1 MSDLFNT
8 PNDKGGS
15 VRTVIA
21 IALSVIVM
29 TGGLMLTNAL
39 FPVEPSAQDSSAVAK
54 TAAAPAAGSAVTA
67 AQSAPATGIRPAESF
82 VGTAVPAAK
91 DTAHPAAQK
100 STAQKAAPSV
110 APPAVEQTYTVSTD
124 LVEAVFTNKG
134 GDLISLKL
142 KKHRDQNGVVNLVLG
157 PEGTKAFT
165 VAFGGKDV
173 APQEDIMDVR
183 MVDAKTIE
191 FSKTYLADVPGKTAP
206 ESFLFKKTYSFKDGE
221 YLFGLNI
228 GFENSVN
235 EYLPLDQGGFA
246 YTLSFAPQIGP
257 RYNPA
262 SKNSDYRKVVNLIDG
277 KRKEEKLKATAWSP
291 KSQPAWSGILG
302 KYFVFLAVPELPE
315 YSTSYSS
322 ILLPDLGQTTRI
334 DLSRPAIKAS
344 KQSDNYSFYF
354 GPKTSAELTK
364 YNYADKNAFQ
374 KVDFR
379 LDEAMDHSSILGPLE
394 SALKFIL
401 NLFYAIIPNYGIAIL
416 LVTLLVKALLFP
428 LTKKGSIS
436 SAHMQELQPKM
447 QALQDK
453 YKDNPQK
460 LNQEMAEFYKKENF
474 NPMSG
479 CLPLL
484 IQMPIFFAMYNLFG
498 THFDLRGALF
508 IPGWIPDLSAPETI
522 WNFAPFKIPLL
533 GWSDLRAL
541 PIIYLLSQI
550 FYAKFTQQ
558 PQASGGASAQSQQMN
573 MKLMMYGMPIVF
585 FFILYDVPSGLLVY
599 WIFSNVLTIAQQIV
613 INDLLKKRKMATAV
627 VETTRSSNPPV
638 KKRK

>member
-1 MSDLFNT
+1 MSDLFNNQ
-8 PNDKGGS
+8 NDKGGS
-15 VRTVIA
+15 VRTIIA
-21 IALSVIVM
+21 IVLSIIVM
-29 TGGLMLTNAL
+29 TGGLMLSNAL
-39 FPVEPSAQDSSAVAK
+39 FPVEP
-54 TAAAPAAGSAVTA
+54 AAPAASAAAKAAPSSPSGSAVA
-67 AQSAPATGIRPAESF
+67 AAPSAPATGIRPAVGF
-82 VGTAVPAAK
+82 VDTAAPAATNSTQSR
-91 DTAHPAAQK
+91 TAPAA
-100 STAQKAAPSV
+100 
-110 APPAVEQTYTVSTD
+110 PASERNYTISTD

-134 GDLISLKL
+134 GDLLSLKL
-142 KKHRDQNGVVNLVLG
+142 KKHKDRNGAVDLVLG
-157 PEGTKAFT
+157 PEGSKAFT
-165 VAFGGKDV
+165 VAFGGRDA

-183 MVDAKTIE
+183 MVDATTIE
-191 FSKTYLADVPGKTAP
+191 FSKTYLADVPGKSAP
-206 ESFLFKKTYSFKDGE
+206 DSFLYKKTYSFKNGE
-221 YLFGLNI
+221 YLFGLNVDL
-228 GFENSVN
+228 ENSVN
-235 EYLPLDQGGFA
+235 EYLPLDQEGVA
-246 YTLSFAPQIGP
+246 YTLSFTPQIGP
-257 RYNPA
+257 RYNA
-262 SKNSDYRKVVNLIDG
+262 VSKNSDYRKVVNLIDG
-277 KRKEEKLKATAWSP
+277 KRKEEKLKTTAWSP
-291 KSQPAWSGILG
+291 KTQPAWSGVIG
-302 KYFVFLAVPELPE
+302 KYFVFLAVPELPS

-322 ILLPDLGQTTRI
+322 AMLPDLGQTTRM
-334 DLSRPAIKAS
+334 DFSRPAIKAS
-344 KQSDNYSFYF
+344 KQSDSYSFYF

-374 KVDFR
+374 KVDLR
-379 LDEAMDHSSILGPLE
+379 LDEAMDHSSILGWLE
-394 SALKFIL
+394 NILKILL
-401 NLFYAIIPNYGIAIL
+401 NLFYAVIPNYGVAIL
-416 LVTLLVKALLFP
+416 LVTLLVKGLLFP

-484 IQMPIFFAMYNLFG
+484 IQFPIFFAMYNLFN

-508 IPGWIPDLSAPETI
+508 IPGWIPDLSAPETV

-558 PQASGGASAQSQQMN
+558 PQASAGGSAQSQQMN

-599 WIFSNVLTIAQQIV
+599 WIASNLLTIAQQV
-613 INDLLKKRKMATAV
+613 AINNLLKKRKASLAV
-627 VETTRSSNPPV
+627 VETKRSSNPP
-638 KKRK
+638 KKRR

>member
-8 PNDKGGS
+8 KNDKGGS
-15 VRTVIA
+15 VRTIIA

-39 FPVEPSAQDSSAVAK
+39 FPVEPPAQAAATVGKTDAAPTASSAD
-54 TAAAPAAGSAVTA
+54 AAAPT
-67 AQSAPATGIRPAESF
+67 APATGIRPAESF

-91 DTAHPAAQK
+91 DTALK
-100 STAQKAAPSV
+100 STAQKTAPV
-110 APPAVEQTYTVSTD
+110 ATAPAVEQTYTVSTD

-134 GDLISLKL
+134 GDLLSLKL
-142 KKHRDQNGVVNLVLG
+142 KKHRDRNGAVNLVLG
-157 PEGTKAFT
+157 PDGARAFT
-165 VAFGGKDV
+165 VAFGGKDA

-183 MVDAKTIE
+183 MVDATTIE
-191 FSKTYLADVPGKTAP
+191 FSKAYLADVPGKAAP
-206 ESFLFKKTYSFKDGE
+206 ESFLYKKTFSFKNGE

-235 EYLPLDQGGFA
+235 EYLPLDQGGYA

-257 RYNPA
+257 RYNA
-262 SKNSDYRKVVNLIDG
+262 TSKNSDYRRVVNLIDG
-277 KRKEEKLKATAWSP
+277 KRKEEKLKTTAWSP

-315 YSTSYSS
+315 YSTTYSS
-322 ILLPDLGQTTRI
+322 AMLPDLGQTTRI

-344 KQSDNYSFYF
+344 KQNDIYSFYF

-374 KVDFR
+374 KVDLR

-394 SALKFIL
+394 NALKFIL

-447 QALQDK
+447 QALQEK

-460 LNQEMAEFYKKENF
+460 LNQEMAAFYKKENF

-484 IQMPIFFAMYNLFG
+484 IQFPIFFAMYNLFN

-522 WNFAPFKIPLL
+522 WNFAPFKIPFL

-541 PIIYLLSQI
+541 PILYLLSQI

-558 PQASGGASAQSQQMN
+558 PQASAGTSAQSQQMN
-573 MKLMMYGMPIVF
+573 MKLMMFGMPIVF

-599 WIFSNVLTIAQQIV
+599 WIFSNLLTIVQQIA
-613 INDLLKKRKMATAV
+613 INDLLKKRKMATEV